1 MNGTDFDQVQTTTGN
16 VVSASGN
23 AKLVKQ
29 VLLIPDTVVSM
40 SILLNHK
47 STFRKHNGLSGKP
60 LMENILN
67 EISHLA
73 LGQVKTFIIP
83 ANKTK
88 VINILTCFLLF
99 RPLICLQIT

>member
-29 VLLIPDTVVSM
+29 VLLIPGTVVSM

-60 LMENILN
+60 LN

-88 VINILTCFLLF
+88 VINILTTCFLLF